1 MWKSLYSGVEIM
13 RNFLDF
19 FVCLLREKEQGWE
32 KKLEEIDTISKS
44 LKEMRERVD

>member
-1 MWKSLYSGVEIM
+1 MWKSVYSGVEIM
-13 RNFLDF
+13 LNFLDF
-19 FVCLLREKEQGWE
+19 LVCLLRVKEQGLE